1 MGLLL
6 LLLLGDS
13 AGILL
18 AQSSSDG
25 TGLLCSEVQREVLLL
40 GVEESQLVSLVGV
53 DDGQD
58 AGNRFA
64 EVMSA
69 TREKIISQQDAP
81 RRGVKRHFSVRRGPQ
96 FFSYSGPSTSSS
108 MMRVESMHIH
118 SGQFRRSTAGNL
130 LDS

>member
-1 MGLLL
+1 MVIISDHPTLTLISKNRNSRPSSIIRQHEKLATTVNHAVVVRPKLSTTVCLFGLDGIFPRREMGLLL

-25 TGLLCSEVQREVLLL
+25 TGLLCSEIQREVLLL

-58 AGNRFA
+58 AGN
-64 EVMSA
+64 
-69 TREKIISQQDAP
+69 
-81 RRGVKRHFSVRRGPQ
+81 
-96 FFSYSGPSTSSS
+96 
-108 MMRVESMHIH
+108 
-118 SGQFRRSTAGNL
+118 
-130 LDS
+130 

>member
-1 MGLLL
+1 MGRLL

-25 TGLLCSEVQREVLLL
+25 TGLLCSEIQREVLLL

-69 TREKIISQQDAP
+69 TGKKTISQ
-81 RRGVKRHFSVRRGPQ
+81 
-96 FFSYSGPSTSSS
+96 
-108 MMRVESMHIH
+108 
-118 SGQFRRSTAGNL
+118 
-130 LDS
+130 